1 MPQNLKNCEYHF
13 ENIYF
18 KITSY
23 KLYVIS
29 FHLDHSANSPYGMCV
44 MSCIQRNARSAL
56 NVHRDVLFDHHEDA
70 VVRDGFWES
79 ENLPVCKYNHKCR
92 LDINY
97 KWEP

>member
-56 NVHRDVLFDHHEDA
+56 NVHCDVLFDHHEELKMQLYEM
-70 VVRDGFWES
+70 VFGS
-79 ENLPVCKYNHKCR
+79 QKNLPVCKYNHKCR
-92 LDINY
+92 CQL
-97 KWEP
+97 